1 MNEQSR
7 PGVIGIFDS
16 GIGGISILGRIREH
30 LPNQPVVYLADQG
43 NAPYGPQTLDQVR
56 LHARDATRMLLGRGA
71 DVIVIACNTAS
82 AAALYDLRD
91 EFVDV
96 PFVGMEPAVKPAV
109 AGSLARK
116 IGVLAT
122 EATFQG
128 ELYANVVD
136 RHAAGVEVIAQ
147 ACPGLADLVE
157 RGELDGPRAVELVSS
172 FVEPLVEAGVDT
184 LVLGCTH
191 YAFVADLIAS
201 LAGPEVEIIDP
212 ADAIARQVGRVLAE
226 RNVIGEEPTN
236 DVSYITTGDTA
247 VFDNQLNWLAKHL
260 AR

>member
-1 MNEQSR
+1 MNDQTR

-16 GIGGISILGRIREH
+16 GIGGISILGRIREQ
-30 LPNQPVVYLADQG
+30 LPNQPLVYLADQG
-43 NAPYGPQTLDQVR
+43 NAPYGSQTLDQVR
-56 LHARDATRMLLGRGA
+56 VHARDATRMLLGRGA

-82 AAALYDLRD
+82 AAALYELRN

-109 AGSLARK
+109 AGSRTRK

-136 RHAAGVEVIAQ
+136 RHATGAVVVAQ

-157 RGELDGPRAVELVSS
+157 RGDLEGPRAIELVSS
-172 FVEPLVEAGVDT
+172 FVEPLIKSGVDT

-201 LAGPEVEIIDP
+201 IAGPDIEIIDP
-212 ADAIARQVGRVLAE
+212 AEAIARQVGRVLAE
-226 RNVIGEEPTN
+226 RNLIGEEPTN
-236 DVSYITTGDTA
+236 DVSYITTGDTG
-247 VFDNQLNWLAKHL
+247 VFDNQLEWLAKHL